1 MKELQHRQVSAKP
14 KGSILSNLI
23 KWILIVILGSNALGI
38 YFLIGNFILKHS
50 TFIGILFNAFPFV
63 FGGYLIYKKWF
74 STSKSKTIAPTAK
87 GIQLNKTLNIE
98 NPFSGVFISGGAGSG
113 KSKSLVEPIIYDSG
127 SKGYTGVVYDFKY
140 PELARHVATAYANS
154 HVQTYYINFGDMNY
168 TDRINPIA
176 PELMK
181 NDSFARE
188 FAYSVLAN
196 LNPSMIQKPDFWSD
210 NSIALLTSVFWF
222 LKAEHPQYC
231 TLPHAISLIL
241 NPDFESLMEML
252 STNEKSADMIA
263 TILTAYKR
271 GADNQLSGVVSS
283 LQVALSKINTSEIY
297 FITSES
303 DFSLNVNDPNAPS
316 ILTIG
321 NDPTL
326 AETFAP
332 IIGLILTSLS
342 KQLNQPNKEQS
353 LFLIDEFPTVF
364 IPKVEQLPATGR
376 SNKIATVLAC
386 QDIAQ
391 MVDRYGKDK
400 ADTILSNLGNQ
411 FYGRTTNPDTA
422 KRVSSLFGKA
432 DKLMQTV
439 NDSRSRKDFEFKSSN
454 SQGSSYSYQE
464 RELVKVQDVATL
476 ETGSFYAI
484 LSEGATRQGKTSIPL
499 NPKAFQ
505 SDLPQKRSFSEEQ
518 IESIFSRIKAESREL
533 LMQYSKQKA
542 SEN

>member
-1 MKELQHRQVSAKP
+1 MKELQHREISSKP
-14 KGSILSNLI
+14 RGSILSNII
-23 KWILIVILGSNALGI
+23 KWFLIIILGSNALGI

-50 TFIGILFNAFPFV
+50 TLIGTLFNAFPFV
-63 FGGYLIYKKWF
+63 FGGYFIYKKWF
-74 STSKSKTIAPTAK
+74 STSKNKTIAHTTK
-87 GIQLNKTLNIE
+87 GIQLNRTLNIE

-210 NSIALLTSVFWF
+210 NSIALLTSIFWF

-241 NPDFESLMEML
+241 NPDFESLMGML
-252 STNEKSADMIA
+252 QTNEKSADMIA

-297 FITSES
+297 FITSAS

-316 ILTIG
+316 LLTIG

-411 FYGRTTNPDTA
+411 FYGRTTNPETA

-454 SQGSSYSYQE
+454 SEGSSYSYQE

-484 LSEGATRQGKTSIPL
+484 LSEGTTRQGKTSIPL

-518 IESIFSRIKAESREL
+518 IENNFKRIKQEAKEIL
-533 LMQYSKQKA
+533 LKYA
-542 SEN
+542 V